1 MKSIFTAVGV
11 LALLGAVSLP
21 LEAQT
26 VDFSGTW
33 TLDRDASEFPQFP
46 GGGGGGGGRGGGGRG
61 GGGRV
66 MPGSVEIT
74 QDGQQL
80 VMNRQAGDRSQT
92 VTYLLDGSESTSES
106 GRGSLTST
114 SMWDGTTLVTEGA
127 QSISTPRGD
136 FDIDLV
142 ERLSLSD
149 DGQTMTVE
157 SLRNTPRGEFEVTL
171 VYRREG

>member
-11 LALLGAVSLP
+11 LAFVGAVSLP

-26 VDFSGTW
+26 VDFSGMW

-46 GGGGGGGGRGGGGRG
+46 GGGRGGGGRG
-61 GGGRV
+61 
-66 MPGSVEIT
+66 MLASVEIT

-80 VMNRQAGDRSQT
+80 VMKQGSGDRSQT
-92 VTYLLDGSESTSES
+92 VTYLLDGGSESTSET

-142 ERLSLSD
+142 ERRSLSD

-157 SLRNTPRGEFEVTL
+157 ALRNTPRGEFEVTL

>member
-1 MKSIFTAVGV
+1 MKRVLVLVGV
-11 LALLGAVSLP
+11 LSFLGAVGLP

-33 TLDRDASEFPQFP
+33 SLDREASEIPEFP
-46 GGGGGGGGRGGGGRG
+46 GGGGRGGGRGGGGRG
-61 GGGRV
+61 
-66 MPGSVEIT
+66 MPASVEIT

-80 VMNRQAGDRSQT
+80 VMMRSSDDRSQT
-92 VTYLLDGSESTSES
+92 LTYLLDGSESTSQT

-114 SMWDGTTLVTEGA
+114 STWDGTTLVTEGA

-136 FDIDLV
+136 FDIDMV
-142 ERLSLSD
+142 EMRSLSD

-157 SLRNTPRGEFEVTL
+157 TLRNTPRGEFGITL